1 MNIKI
6 YAFITSSPTLLL
18 EEKGVVTPLSL
29 GEGLG
34 GEVTLSSLVKG
45 YSICKTAYT
54 NK

>member
-18 EEKGVVTPLSL
+18 EEKGVVTPLSF

-34 GEVTLSSLVKG
+34 VR
-45 YSICKTAYT
+45 
-54 NK
+54 